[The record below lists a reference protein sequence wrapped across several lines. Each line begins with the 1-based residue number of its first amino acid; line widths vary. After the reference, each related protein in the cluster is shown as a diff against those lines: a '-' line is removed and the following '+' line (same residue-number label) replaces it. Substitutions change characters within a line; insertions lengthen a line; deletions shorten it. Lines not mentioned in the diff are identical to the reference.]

1 MFNGCII
8 YVYVKLTYSHPAVS
22 PLIYRG
28 ALGPR
33 KHPVHLHCVYPVNS
47 LSGRRSRGL
56 PANVL
61 HNQNVVPRRP
71 DRPPRDVLVW
81 VKLANGQIEHIDTIT
96 GPLTELVH
104 AVDSFGHSNVQALT
118 PRRLTMMEWATVGGV
133 AGLTPRRYI
142 VDDRWDT
149 WTPSDPAE
157 YAWHGHVLFFEDP
170 VQHVP
175 DGPMFVPT
183 GLLPGQ
189 SEDHP
194 DLAYYLNV
202 WATCPSPLS
211 GYKSAH
217 SAVFSGVFL
226 DVDDL
231 SSLPSSAAF
240 DVAVQRPPGH
250 SPLQMQSEQ
259 PTLCPAAQAIR
270 PSILT

>member
-1 MFNGCII
+1 M
-8 YVYVKLTYSHPAVS
+8 
-22 PLIYRG
+22 
-28 ALGPR
+28 
-33 KHPVHLHCVYPVNS
+33 
-47 LSGRRSRGL
+47 
-56 PANVL
+56 
-61 HNQNVVPRRP
+61 
-71 DRPPRDVLVW
+71 W

-96 GPLTELVH
+96 GPLTTPME
-104 AVDSFGHSNVQALT
+104 SFGHSNVQALT

-142 VDDRWDT
+142 VDDCWDT

-211 GYKSAH
+211 GYESAH
-217 SAVFSGVFL
+217 SAVFSGEWKCFWML
-226 DVDDL
+226 TICHLCHHQQLLMSLCNGLQDTAL
-231 SSLPSSAAF
+231 SSCRASSLPC
-240 DVAVQRPPGH
+240 VRPPKL
-250 SPLQMQSEQ
+250 SYPVF
-259 PTLCPAAQAIR
+259 
-270 PSILT
+270 